1 SLLSA
6 LLFSIS
12 SNLDNLLVGTAYG
25 IKKIR
30 INFIENIIIALITS
44 TGTFLSMNA
53 GSYMSKFLPGSISNI
68 LGALILIILGTYFSV
83 QSIIKS
89 TNNTQSKE
97 LALKDI
103 DEMIEYAEK
112 SDFDSSGDISTREA
126 LFVAFGLTF
135 NNIGTGIV
143 ASITKINIGLT
154 VLFTF
159 TLSILTVKFGESM
172 GTHIIGKFLGKYAPL
187 FSGILLII
195 LGVMEIF
202 N

>member
-1 SLLSA
+1 MISLLSA

-44 TGTFLSMNA
+44 TGTFLSMSA
-53 GSYMSKFLPGSISNI
+53 GAYMSKFLPGSVSNI

-103 DEMIEYAEK
+103 DEMIEYAENQ
-112 SDFDSSGDISTREA
+112 T
-126 LFVAFGLTF
+126 
-135 NNIGTGIV
+135 
-143 ASITKINIGLT
+143 LT
-154 VLFTF
+154 V
-159 TLSILTVKFGESM
+159 
-172 GTHIIGKFLGKYAPL
+172 P
-187 FSGILLII
+187 GI
-195 LGVMEIF
+195 
-202 N
+202 